1 MPPAKDKDLNERI
14 KAQAE
19 PGVFDVIEWALAVH
33 ADTMDRL
40 NGVATQDHLSGALG
54 KNGVTVYE
62 GRFSLDEREEARR
75 ILLDYGAGK
84 PARII
89 EHRGNSKKPIMFETR
104 VGSTVKQLKEPDE
117 MQTID
122 AEVLSEGTD
131 NTRQIHGDL
140 PH

>member
-1 MPPAKDKDLNERI
+1 MPSAKPDLNEAI

-19 PGVFDVIEWALAVH
+19 PGVYEVIAWALAVH
-33 ADTMDRL
+33 ADTMEVMERSKS
-40 NGVATQDHLSGALG
+40 DHLAL
-54 KNGVTVYE
+54 

-89 EHRGNSKKPIMFETR
+89 EHRGNKKNPIMFETR
-104 VGSTVKQLKEPDE
+104 VGSTTKQLKEPE
-117 MQTID
+117 PEYCP

-131 NTRQIHGDL
+131 NSRQIHGDL